1 MPLRKRCSIDAFN
14 YNVNLHKKKGDP
26 PSKQDIAIAYSVL
39 RKACGIESKKK
50 MTPSEM
56 IRRNKIKKV
65 SETLEIL
72 FKKVTEKD

>member
-50 MTPSEM
+50 MGKENRS
-56 IRRNKIKKV
+56 
-65 SETLEIL
+65 
-72 FKKVTEKD
+72 